1 MCRWN
6 ILLRSFILA
15 GVVGGDRLFH
25 KFPVYVQILERDIF
39 CSANP
44 VFTFLDVI
52 EAAVFHAYIINVL
65 VIIKSDDEYT
75 EFTLLASHVFEVY
88 VAHGRGIAAIALFP
102 VFVLQVDAQYGFAA
116 LADGDVAYKYI
127 LYQSAAAG
135 TGLDADYAVQV
146 GAVHAAVLN
155 EQVAVAAGYFT
166 ADNDAAMTVFHEA
179 AAHDDIFAGN
189 VPLASVL
196 VTAGFDGYAVVA
208 RIEGTVFYQ
217 YVFAGFRVAAVSVG
231 TTVEYVH
238 AMYDEAFANNGCITQ
253 NGEFSRVT
261 SSISTV
267 LQE

>member
-75 EFTLLASHVFEVY
+75 EFALLASHVFEVY

-166 ADNDAAMTVFHEA
+166 ADNLSLIH
-179 AAHDDIFAGN
+179 I
-189 VPLASVL
+189 
-196 VTAGFDGYAVVA
+196 
-208 RIEGTVFYQ
+208 
-217 YVFAGFRVAAVSVG
+217 
-231 TTVEYVH
+231 
-238 AMYDEAFANNGCITQ
+238 
-253 NGEFSRVT
+253 
-261 SSISTV
+261 
-267 LQE
+267 